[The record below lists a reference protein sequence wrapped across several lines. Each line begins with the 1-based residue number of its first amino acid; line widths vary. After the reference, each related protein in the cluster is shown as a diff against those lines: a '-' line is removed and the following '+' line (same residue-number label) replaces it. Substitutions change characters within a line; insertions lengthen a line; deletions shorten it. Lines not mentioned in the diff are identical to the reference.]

1 MNPPIQTTLD
11 LREKPRPQMS
21 SPKTPALLSK
31 GRIMRTIGLIIFI
44 GFTGN
49 IIYVASQ
56 GTWTLADLLQSV
68 RAEYFLLA
76 LIMVLIPLFT
86 HATRIMM
93 WSRVFRCP
101 VSFGEAF
108 TAVMCN
114 ELGSAMTPTAVGG
127 GYAKLYYL
135 YRTGFT
141 PAQATLTM
149 LLGSIEDL
157 AFVATMVGTALYISA
172 GENNPALATA
182 IDNVLEQAPYLL
194 LLIVVIGG
202 GYLILR
208 RWRSP
213 KNAEDSLSETTKDAP
228 KKSLWERVRAF
239 KDDFV
244 GAVGFAIR
252 HGRWTLLINTVL
264 SMIGWICRYGSINA
278 IMAGFGYPVEPLLFP
293 LLNWSVFTVNNFVAT
308 PGGMGGAEAAFA
320 LVMAGFIPIGMMS
333 LVTFVWRFATFYL
346 ALLIGA
352 VVIAVRGIEFSG
364 AKTFGSR
371 K

>member
-1 MNPPIQTTLD
+1 MNSPVQTTLD
-11 LREKPRPQMS
+11 LRNKPQPQIAG
-21 SPKTPALLSK
+21 PKASALFSK
-31 GRIMRTIGLIIFI
+31 GRLMRTIGLIIFI

-56 GTWTLADLLQSV
+56 GEWTVADLLQSV

-76 LIMVLIPLFT
+76 LVMVLVPLFT
-86 HATRIMM
+86 HATRIML

-101 VSFGEAF
+101 VSFPDAF

-114 ELGSAMTPTAVGG
+114 EIGSAMTPTAVGG

-135 YRTGFT
+135 YRSGFT

-172 GENNPALATA
+172 GDNNPALAQA
-182 IDNVLEQAPYLL
+182 ITSVLDQAPYLL
-194 LLIVVIGG
+194 LLIAVIGG
-202 GYLILR
+202 GYVVLR

-213 KNAEDSLSETTKDAP
+213 KKAADSSSEESYENTP
-228 KKSLWERVRAF
+228 KKSIWERVRAF
-239 KDDFV
+239 KDDFT
-244 GAVGFAIR
+244 GAVGFALR

-264 SMIGWICRYGSINA
+264 SMLGWICRYGSINA
-278 IMAGFGYPVEPLLFP
+278 IMAGFGFPVEPLLFP

-320 LVMAGFIPIGMMS
+320 LVMTGFIPTGMLS

-352 VVIAVRGIEFSG
+352 VVITVRGVEVSG
-364 AKTFGSR
+364 GR